1 MRAGTVAWNLREW
14 VGGFHVRCILFV
26 AFLIGAAW
34 LSGAPAHAALLGST
48 EQVRTGTETTGR
60 WSAMLARVGHVA
72 DPCAPPLIPVSLA
85 EARPDEAPAA
95 APAAAAAA
103 PACRSGEATDELR
116 AVAKQATA
124 LPILER
130 VRLINAAA
138 NRRPYVTDK
147 INYGAE
153 DYWAT
158 LDEFAARG
166 GDCEDYA
173 IAKYMLLKAAGVA
186 PEAMRIAVV
195 YDLTLNAS
203 HAVLGVDVG
212 GTTYILDNQV
222 DEVLPDGEV
231 GYYQPVYSVNER
243 GWWLHMPA

>member
-1 MRAGTVAWNLREW
+1 M
-14 VGGFHVRCILFV
+14 RCILFV

-34 LSGAPAHAALLGST
+34 LPGASAQAALLGST
-48 EQVRTGTETTGR
+48 EQVRTGSEVTGR
-60 WSAMLARVGHVA
+60 WSDMLGRVGHVA
-72 DPCAPPLIPVSLA
+72 DPCAPPVITASRA
-85 EARPDEAPAA
+85 EARPAEAPAA
-95 APAAAAAA
+95 ALAVDAAA
-103 PACRSGEATDELR
+103 PVCRAGDTAGELR
-116 AVAKQATA
+116 AVARRAAT
-124 LPILER
+124 LPMLER

-138 NRRPYVTDK
+138 NRRPYVADK
-147 INYGAE
+147 ANYGVE

-195 YDLTLNAS
+195 YDLALNAS

-222 DEVLPDGEV
+222 DEVLSDGEV